1 MNKDVDL
8 KVIINVNVIVFLRLE
23 IYFKKLK

>member
-1 MNKDVDL
+1 MNKDMDL

>member
-1 MNKDVDL
+1 MNKDMDL

-23 IYFKKLK
+23 NYFKKLK